1 MKSLS
6 QVAANRLT
14 SPKKSKTGERE
25 AVRYL
30 QCTLKDAYRSFK
42 DKDLISFCT
51 FCKHIENKYKK
62 PHMMTD
68 LCRYC
73 EHGRTLTKQ
82 IIKHAKDKKYCQND
96 LIENDDTKIDLNTT
110 KMMNIFKSIPQTE
123 DTIKTMSKI
132 KELMSIQF
140 HQKIANIQRE
150 SYNKMRKDPDTLKD
164 TILIE
169 LDFKQKIIIGKSP
182 RQVSTEY
189 FNPIQKTLLGK
200 SYFLILLLTCL
211 TFMSSL

>member
-1 MKSLS
+1 MTKKEIVESINEHVKRLS
-6 QVAANRLT
+6 QVASNRLI
-14 SPKKSKTGERE
+14 SKKNDKSGEKE

-30 QCTLKDAYRSFK
+30 NCTLKEAYRSFK
-42 DKDLISFCT
+42 DKDSISFST
-51 FCKHIENKYKK
+51 FRRCIEKKYKK
-62 PHMMTD
+62 PHRLTD

-73 EHGRTLTKQ
+73 EHGHSLTKR
-82 IIKHAKDKKYCQND
+82 INKNATDKKYYQHD
-96 LIENDDTKIDLNTT
+96 LLEIDDTKLDLNTT
-110 KMMNIFKSIPQTE
+110 SMMNFFKSIPQTE
-123 DTIKTMSKI
+123 DTVKTQSKI

-140 HQKIANIQRE
+140 HRKIANIQRE

-200 SYFLILLLTCL
+200 
-211 TFMSSL
+211 